1 MSSNQIHAEQRMS
14 TRLALMH
21 TGSYRWFARKHVRVT
36 SALLA
41 AVAIA
46 FAMPSIGGQSGTP
59 NTGNVTAQEPMVGQF
74 TGKLINGA
82 PVYRLPPIRVSVS
95 RKAELARIEREERL
109 THVSAAKARTA
120 GRPPA

>member
-1 MSSNQIHAEQRMS
+1 MS
-14 TRLALMH
+14 TRLASIY
-21 TGSYRWFARKHVRVT
+21 TGSHRWFARKHVRVS

-46 FAMPSIGGQSGTP
+46 FAMPSTGEESGAP
-59 NTGNVTAQEPMVGQF
+59 ITGAVTAQQPMVGQF

-82 PVYRLPPIRVSVS
+82 PVYRLPSIVVSAS
-95 RKAELARIEREERL
+95 RKAELARTEREERL
-109 THVSAAKARTA
+109 THVGATKARTV